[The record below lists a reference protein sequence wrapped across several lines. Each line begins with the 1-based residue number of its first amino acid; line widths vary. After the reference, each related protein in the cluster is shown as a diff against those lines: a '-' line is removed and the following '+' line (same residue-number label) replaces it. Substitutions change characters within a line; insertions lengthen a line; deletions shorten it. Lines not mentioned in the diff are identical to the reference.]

1 MLEDHGLQITFTL
14 FATIEPNLANEI
26 SAFAHTSVFQAS

>member
-14 FATIEPNLANEI
+14 FATTEPNSANEI
-26 SAFAHTSVFQAS
+26 SDFAHTSIFQAS